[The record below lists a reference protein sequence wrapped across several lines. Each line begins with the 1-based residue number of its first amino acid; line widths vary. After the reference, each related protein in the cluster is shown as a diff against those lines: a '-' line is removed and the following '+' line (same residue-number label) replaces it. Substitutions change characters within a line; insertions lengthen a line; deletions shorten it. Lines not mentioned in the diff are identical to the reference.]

1 MIKQVVCF
9 VSLCVVLFSCN
20 NTPKEQALKET
31 ANDSLVKSTASG
43 ECEKLY
49 AQAKASDEILM
60 RALTLDKTVATKA
73 INDFNAYASNCKT
86 DSLAPVFLIK
96 AGQVA
101 QAIGSFT
108 QAQAMLNKCINEHT
122 QFKNR
127 EAAIFLLAQLYDD
140 PKMLNNEEEAK
151 KLYEQVISEYPKTSY
166 ATDSRAAIQNLGKT
180 DEQLIQE
187 FLKKKQ

>member
-1 MIKQVVCF
+1 MVKQLISF
-9 VSLCVVLFSCN
+9 VGGCVLLVSCN
-20 NTPKEQALKET
+20 STPKEQTEKVIA
-31 ANDSLVKSTASG
+31 ADSLATAPSSG
-43 ECEKLY
+43 ECGKLY

-73 INDFNAYASNCKT
+73 INDFNAYASVCKN
-86 DSLAPVFLIK
+86 DSLAPVFLVK

-101 QAIGSFT
+101 QAIGDFN
-108 QAQAMLNKCINEHT
+108 QAQAMLNKCVNGYT

-127 EAAIFLLAQLYDD
+127 GAALFMLAQLYDD

-151 KLYEQVISEYPKTSY
+151 KIYEQILSEYSTTSY
-166 ATDSRAAIQNLGKT
+166 ATDARAAIQNLGKT

-187 FLKKKQ
+187 FLKKGK

>member
-1 MIKQVVCF
+1 MVKQLISF
-9 VSLCVVLFSCN
+9 VSVCVLLASCN
-20 NTPKEQALKET
+20 STPKEQTEKVIA
-31 ANDSLVKSTASG
+31 ADSLSTTPDAG
-43 ECEKLY
+43 ECGKLY

-73 INDFNAYASNCKT
+73 INDFNAYASVCKN
-86 DSLAPVFLIK
+86 DSLAPVFLVK

-101 QAIGSFT
+101 QAIGNFN
-108 QAQAMLNKCINEHT
+108 QAQAMLNKCVNGYT

-127 EAAIFLLAQLYDD
+127 GAALFLLAQLYDD

-151 KLYEQVISEYPKTSY
+151 KIYEQIISEYSKTSY
-166 ATDSRAAIQNLGKT
+166 ATDARAAIQNLGKT

-187 FLKKKQ
+187 FLKKGK